1 MSRMRLH
8 IGLKD
13 EREKIDFGHR
23 EGPLN
28 DTMFL
33 LSDLAITFEIGEK
46 YDENADSE

>member
-1 MSRMRLH
+1 MRLH